1 MSMIKLNMSFRFS
14 LNKLKSTLSKELSD
28 PAALKSLQ
36 DVSNTDD
43 REPAN
48 TSEEEVKRRWSLMCN
63 YKLWQ
68 NSLI

>member
-1 MSMIKLNMSFRFS
+1 MIKLNMSFRFS

-48 TSEEEVKRRWSLMCN
+48 TEEEVESHVQL
-63 YKLWQ
+63 
-68 NSLI
+68 